1 MKTVRLLGLCCTLLW
16 LSGCSQAAQVEEIMF
31 EDLLGTQHKLSDYQG
46 KWVVLNYWATWC
58 PPCLRELPTLNDFH
72 AMSEHAVVLGVNEDR
87 IKNTALSNF
96 VQNHEIDYP
105 IIPNSKGQQS
115 KQTYR
120 KLRQDFPFQGLPTT
134 YIIDPK
140 GEIVARHSGEIS
152 LQQLDFL
159 TQK

>member
-72 AMSEHAVVLGVNEDR
+72 AMSEHAVV
-87 IKNTALSNF
+87 
-96 VQNHEIDYP
+96 
-105 IIPNSKGQQS
+105 
-115 KQTYR
+115 
-120 KLRQDFPFQGLPTT
+120 
-134 YIIDPK
+134 
-140 GEIVARHSGEIS
+140 
-152 LQQLDFL
+152 
-159 TQK
+159 